1 MKEDYLDDLYGWI
14 TSQDETYSNTYDL
27 EGFKAKM
34 QDTEYSSRMYDWI
47 NSIDDTFK
55 DSHTLES
62 FQDRV
67 KKKDASQPT
76 LEEEVTE
83 SVTSEETEPIGLS
96 DVLGQEDPNVTQSS
110 KDFITPEPEFEFI
123 SDPKE
128 LEGVDKSFDEIV
140 NKDKN
145 R

>member
-67 KKKDASQPT
+67 KKKTHLNLLWKRKLRNPLPQKRRNLLAYRM
-76 LEEEVTE
+76 
-83 SVTSEETEPIGLS
+83 
-96 DVLGQEDPNVTQSS
+96 
-110 KDFITPEPEFEFI
+110 F
-123 SDPKE
+123 
-128 LEGVDKSFDEIV
+128 
-140 NKDKN
+140 
-145 R
+145 